1 MKKYLKNELGIT
13 VLSLIITVVVLLIL
27 SAVAIYSITGEGSI
41 VTNANTTVDKYNNGQ
56 SEENEK
62 LHDVLDH
69 TKEELNKWNHD

>member
-27 SAVAIYSITGEGSI
+27 SAVVIYSITGEGSV
-41 VTNANTTVDKYNNGQ
+41 VTNANTTVDKYNHGQ